1 MTCTICIT
9 TCPNRD
15 VALSLARRIVEL
27 QLAACVNI
35 IPGVESV
42 YRWQGAVC
50 VEGELLL
57 VIKTAEHLRDQV
69 EQAINEVHPYDVP
82 EFVALNASHL
92 SEKYANW
99 LNSEV
104 LPRRSGIT
112 D

>member
-1 MTCTICIT
+1 
-9 TCPNRD
+9 
-15 VALSLARRIVEL
+15 LSLARRIVEL